1 MNNKF
6 KAIVLN
12 QSGDRFSRE
21 IKTLDKSFFKS
32 GDVLVKVDYSGLNY
46 KDALILKNGGKL
58 VKEYPHIPGIDFSGK
73 VIESDTSDFK
83 SGDDVV
89 LTGCRVGEIYPGGYS
104 QLVKVKSELLVKN
117 YFLKADVI
125 TTISFKVKKDISK
138 LYNKKIHVIY
148 NPIKDVYFDENIKK
162 NNIFFYVGRAS
173 DPVKRFNLVRE
184 SLLKIKDGVKNT
196 KICGSQ
202 NPNFGDYLGIIK
214 DQELNKLYNASKYV
228 LLPSSA
234 EGIGLPMIEGMIC
247 GAIPITCSDNLTA
260 REFSPPDFICEP
272 YPQSI
277 VNKIEELNKEYE
289 AKRKIAL
296 EFGKKYK
303 IQFDKKN
310 IAKNIINIFNL
321 AKK

>member
-1 MNNKF
+1 MDKLRIALFGFDSYVSQIPRYREAFIELGHELRFDNPNIIYANDSTGYVD
-6 KAIVLN
+6 AIKLKN
-12 QSGDRFSRE
+12 TFQ
-21 IKTLDKSFFKS
+21 
-32 GDVLVKVDYSGLNY
+32 
-46 KDALILKNGGKL
+46 DALLILHFL
-58 VKEYPHIPGIDFSGK
+58 DIPWHMPNIQK
-73 VIESDTSDFK
+73 QTES
-83 SGDDVV
+83 
-89 LTGCRVGEIYPGGYS
+89 
-104 QLVKVKSELLVKN
+104 LVKN
-117 YFLKADVI
+117 YLLKADI
-125 TTISFKVKKDISK
+125 IAANSEKVKKDLSQFIP
-138 LYNKKIHVIY
+138 NKKIHVTYDIA
-148 NPIKDVYFDENIKK
+148 KDVYLDEKIKK
-162 NNIFFYVGRAS
+162 DNIFLYVGRAS
-173 DPVKRFNLVRE
+173 DPVKRFNLVRK
-184 SLLKIKDGVKNT
+184 SLLKIKDGVKNI

-214 DQELNKLYNASKYV
+214 DHELNKLYNSSKYV
-228 LLPSSA
+228 LLPSVT

>member
-1 MNNKF
+1 MNNIKVSILGADGYVCQIPRIKEGMEALGHVLSEESPDLIYSNDPRGYN
-6 KAIVLN
+6 KALLL
-12 QSGDRFSRE
+12 
-21 IKTLDKSFFKS
+21 KKKYP
-32 GDVLVKVDYSGLNY
+32 KAY
-46 KDALILKNGGKL
+46 LILNFLDMPWHMPNIQKQ
-58 VKEYPHIPGIDFSGK
+58 
-73 VIESDTSDFK
+73 T
-83 SGDDVV
+83 
-89 LTGCRVGEIYPGGYS
+89 
-104 QLVKVKSELLVKN
+104 ELLVKN

-162 NNIFFYVGRAS
+162 NNIFFYVGRTS

-214 DQELNKLYNASKYV
+214 DHELNKLYNSSKYV
-228 LLPSSA
+228 LLPSVT

>member
-1 MNNKF
+1 MNNIKVSILGADGYVCQIPRIKEGMEALGHVLSEESPDLIYSNDPRGYK
-6 KAIVLN
+6 KALLL
-12 QSGDRFSRE
+12 
-21 IKTLDKSFFKS
+21 KKKYP
-32 GDVLVKVDYSGLNY
+32 KAY
-46 KDALILKNGGKL
+46 LILNFL
-58 VKEYPHIPGIDFSGK
+58 DMPWHISNIQK
-73 VIESDTSDFK
+73 QT
-83 SGDDVV
+83 
-89 LTGCRVGEIYPGGYS
+89 
-104 QLVKVKSELLVKN
+104 ELLVKN

>member
-1 MNNKF
+1 MNNIKVSILGADGYVCQIPRIKEGMEALGHVLSEESPDLIYSNDPRGYN
-6 KAIVLN
+6 KALLLKKKYPKAYLMLN
-12 QSGDRFSRE
+12 F
-21 IKTLDKSFFKS
+21 LDM
-32 GDVLVKVDYSGLNY
+32 
-46 KDALILKNGGKL
+46 
-58 VKEYPHIPGIDFSGK
+58 PWHISNIQK
-73 VIESDTSDFK
+73 QT
-83 SGDDVV
+83 
-89 LTGCRVGEIYPGGYS
+89 
-104 QLVKVKSELLVKN
+104 ELLVKN

-162 NNIFFYVGRAS
+162 NNIFFYVGRAF

-184 SLLKIKDGVKNT
+184 SLLKIKDGEKNI

-202 NPNFGDYLGIIK
+202 NPHFGNYLGIIK

-272 YPQSI
+272 NSQAI
-277 VNKIEELNKEYE
+277 ANKIKELDKEYGV
-289 AKRKIAL
+289 KRSLAL

-303 IQFDKKN
+303 TQFNKKN
-310 IAKNIINIFNL
+310 IAINIMNLFNSR
-321 AKK
+321 

>member
-1 MNNKF
+1 MNKIKVSILGSDGYVCQIPRIKEGIKELGHILSDESPDLIYSNDPRGYNKALLLKKKYP
-6 KAIVLN
+6 KA
-12 QSGDRFSRE
+12 
-21 IKTLDKSFFKS
+21 
-32 GDVLVKVDYSGLNY
+32 Y
-46 KDALILKNGGKL
+46 LILNFL
-58 VKEYPHIPGIDFSGK
+58 DMPWHISNIQK
-73 VIESDTSDFK
+73 QT
-83 SGDDVV
+83 
-89 LTGCRVGEIYPGGYS
+89 
-104 QLVKVKSELLVKN
+104 ELLVKN

>member
-1 MNNKF
+1 MNNIKVSILGSDGYVCQIPRIKEGMEALGHVLSEESPDLIYSNDPVGYE
-6 KAIVLN
+6 KALFLKKKYSKAYLMLN
-12 QSGDRFSRE
+12 F
-21 IKTLDKSFFKS
+21 LDVPWHKPNIQKQT
-32 GDVLVKVDYSGLNY
+32 
-46 KDALILKNGGKL
+46 
-58 VKEYPHIPGIDFSGK
+58 
-73 VIESDTSDFK
+73 ES
-83 SGDDVV
+83 
-89 LTGCRVGEIYPGGYS
+89 
-104 QLVKVKSELLVKN
+104 LVKN
-117 YFLKADVI
+117 YFLKADAI

-138 LYNKKIHVIY
+138 FYNKKIHVIY

-162 NNIFFYVGRAS
+162 NNTFFFVGRAL
-173 DPVKRFNLVRE
+173 DPVKRFNLIQE
-184 SLLKIKDGVKNT
+184 SLLKIKDGVKNI

-202 NPNFGDYLGIIK
+202 NPNFGNYLGIIK
-214 DQELNKLYNASKYV
+214 DQELNRLYNASKYV
-228 LLPSSA
+228 LLPSAA

>member
-1 MNNKF
+1 MNNIKVSILGADGYVCQIPRIKEGMEALGHILSEESPDLIYSNDPRGYN
-6 KAIVLN
+6 KALLL
-12 QSGDRFSRE
+12 
-21 IKTLDKSFFKS
+21 KKKYP
-32 GDVLVKVDYSGLNY
+32 KAY
-46 KDALILKNGGKL
+46 LILNFLDIPWHMPNIQKQTESL
-58 VKEYPHIPGIDFSGK
+58 VN
-73 VIESDTSDFK
+73 
-83 SGDDVV
+83 
-89 LTGCRVGEIYPGGYS
+89 
-104 QLVKVKSELLVKN
+104 N

>member
-1 MNNKF
+1 MNNIKVSILGADGYVCQIPRIKEGMEALGHVLSEESPDLIYSNDPSGYK
-6 KAIVLN
+6 KALLL
-12 QSGDRFSRE
+12 
-21 IKTLDKSFFKS
+21 IKQYPKA
-32 GDVLVKVDYSGLNY
+32 Y
-46 KDALILKNGGKL
+46 LILNFLDIPWHMPNIQKQTESL
-58 VKEYPHIPGIDFSGK
+58 VN
-73 VIESDTSDFK
+73 
-83 SGDDVV
+83 
-89 LTGCRVGEIYPGGYS
+89 
-104 QLVKVKSELLVKN
+104 N

-125 TTISFKVKKDISK
+125 TTISFKVKKDIGK
-138 LYNKKIHVIY
+138 FYDKKIHVIY

-289 AKRKIAL
+289 AKRKVAL

>member
-1 MNNKF
+1 MNNIKVSILGADGYVCQIPRIKEGMEALGHVLSEESPDLIYSNDPSGYK
-6 KAIVLN
+6 KAL
-12 QSGDRFSRE
+12 FL
-21 IKTLDKSFFKS
+21 KKKYP
-32 GDVLVKVDYSGLNY
+32 KAY
-46 KDALILKNGGKL
+46 LILNFLDIPWHMPNIQKQTESL
-58 VKEYPHIPGIDFSGK
+58 VN
-73 VIESDTSDFK
+73 
-83 SGDDVV
+83 
-89 LTGCRVGEIYPGGYS
+89 
-104 QLVKVKSELLVKN
+104 N

-125 TTISFKVKKDISK
+125 TTISFKVKKDIGK
-138 LYNKKIHVIY
+138 FYDKKIHVIY

-173 DPVKRFNLVRE
+173 DPVKRFNLIRE
-184 SLLKIKDGVKNT
+184 SLLKIKDGVKNI